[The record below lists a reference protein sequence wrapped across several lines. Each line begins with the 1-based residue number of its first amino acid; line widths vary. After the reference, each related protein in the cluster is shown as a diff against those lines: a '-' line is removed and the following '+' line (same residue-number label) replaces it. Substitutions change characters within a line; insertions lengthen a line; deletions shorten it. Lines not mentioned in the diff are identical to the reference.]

1 MRIVIVGG
9 TGNVGS
15 ALVRRLRADP
25 DAVPVVLAR
34 RLPRDGGQYGGVE
47 AHRIDV
53 AGADAVVTLT
63 RLFRGADAVV
73 DLAWALQP
81 NRHPRRMW
89 ETNVRGLGHVLR
101 AVRGAAVPQVVVA
114 SSVGAYSLGPKRRRV
129 DESWPTGGTPSSHYG
144 RFKAEVERVL
154 DRFEAAE
161 PGIVVSRVR
170 PGLVLQA
177 AAGAEIRRLFVGR
190 VPLGPVDR
198 LRLPILPLPR
208 RLVAQVVHADDL
220 ADALARILSRRASG
234 AFNIAAEPP
243 IGPEEVA
250 GIFGAR
256 AVPIPWRLLRGLTAL
271 GWRTRLSAADPGWI
285 DLAIDVPLMSTERAR
300 RELEWEP
307 RIDARDAVTEVL
319 RAAVRWDGLP
329 ESTPLRPG
337 R

>member
-1 MRIVIVGG
+1 MRVVIVGG

-15 ALVRRLRADP
+15 ALVRRLRAEP

-34 RLPRDGGQYGGVE
+34 RLPRDEGEYAGIE
-47 AHRIDV
+47 AHRVDV
-53 AGADAVVTLT
+53 AGPGSVATLT
-63 RLFRGADAVV
+63 ELFRGADAVV
-73 DLAWALQP
+73 NLAWALQP

-89 ETNVRGLGHVLR
+89 ETNVRGLGHVLE
-101 AVRGAAVPQVVVA
+101 AVRAAGVPQVVVA

-144 RFKAEVERVL
+144 RFKAEVERML
-154 DRFEAAE
+154 DRFEEAQ
-161 PGIVVSRVR
+161 PGIIVSRVR

-190 VPLGPVDR
+190 IPLGPVDR
-198 LRLPILPLPR
+198 LRLPLLPLPR

-220 ADALARILSRRASG
+220 ADALIRILARRASG

-243 IGPEEVA
+243 IGPDEIG

-256 AVPIPWRLLRGLTAL
+256 PVPIPWRLLRALAAL
-271 GWRTRLSAADPGWI
+271 GWHTRLSAADPGWI
-285 DLAIDVPLMSTERAR
+285 DLSINIPLMSTERAR
-300 RELEWEP
+300 RELGWQP
-307 RIDARDAVTEVL
+307 RVDARDAVTEVL
-319 RAAVRWDGLP
+319 RAAVRWEGLP
-329 ESTPLRPG
+329 ESAPLHPG